1 MRVVVEKS
9 QSGKT
14 FGIALMDENDK
25 PYLVIKN
32 CKIAKRADGTEFV
45 SPPSS
50 KLENGEWLNHAYI
63 STGLQNTV
71 LQTLAAEGGYGG
83 TTQNQAQ
90 QQQGPDYDPMQDSAN
105 QAVEFD

>member
-14 FGIALMDENDK
+14 FGIALMDGDK
-25 PYLVIKN
+25 VYLIIKN
-32 CKIAKRADGTEFV
+32 CRIAKRNDGTEFV
-45 SPPSS
+45 SPPSA

-71 LQTLAAEGGYGG
+71 LQTLEKIEGAKMAAEGG
-83 TTQNQAQ
+83 TTQNHAQ
-90 QQQGPDYDPMQDSAN
+90 QQPAPYDEFCQDIP
-105 QAVEFD
+105 F

>member
-1 MRVVVEKS
+1 MRVVIEKS
-9 QSGKT
+9 RSGKT

-63 STGLQNTV
+63 SSGLQNTV
-71 LQTLAAEGGYGG
+71 LQTLETIEGARMATEGGA
-83 TTQNQAQ
+83 QNHAQ
-90 QQQGPDYDPMQDSAN
+90 PAPHD
-105 QAVEFD
+105 EFGDDIPF